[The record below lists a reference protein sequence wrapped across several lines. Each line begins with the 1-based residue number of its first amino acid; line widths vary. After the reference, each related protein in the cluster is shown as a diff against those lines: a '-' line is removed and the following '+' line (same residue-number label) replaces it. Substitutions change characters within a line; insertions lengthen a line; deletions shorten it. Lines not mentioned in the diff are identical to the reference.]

1 MKTDMRSLRV
11 LAATIAV
18 APFFVGAAAMKPMW
32 QTPYGLN
39 KKGNALYE
47 KGDFEGA
54 LERYDEAL
62 VLLSEAPSLHYNRGN
77 AFFRDQK
84 IEEALEAYAHAF
96 EESDPED
103 AEAKPTRQA
112 AAYNAGNTLYESE
125 KYSEAL
131 EAYREALRLAPGDLD
146 AKRNYEL
153 ALQQMQSCEN
163 PEGEEGE
170 EGEENEI
177 PGRRAAGGG
186 FRRDDGGGSAAPSR
200 SPAAARARGARRARG
215 KEARPHADAGPRLVA
230 APTAPNAPRS
240 SPSGEFFYLA
250 GPEAEGR
257 NAPWLGRMTWV

>member
-1 MKTDMRSLRV
+1 MCSLRV

-54 LERYDEAL
+54 LEHYDEAL
-62 VLLSEAPSLHYNRGN
+62 VLLSESPPLHFNRGN

-84 IEEALEAYAHAF
+84 LEEALEAYAHAF
-96 EESDPED
+96 EESDPGD
-103 AEAKPTRQA
+103 AEAKATRQA

-131 EAYREALRLAPGDLD
+131 EAYREALRLDTGDLD

-153 ALQQMQSCEN
+153 ALQQMQSCQRQ
-163 PEGEEGE
+163 EGE
-170 EGEENEI
+170 EGEENEEEASESQE
-177 PGRRAAGGG
+177 GEQQE
-186 FRRDDGGGSAAPSR
+186 AAPDELTEEEAQR
-200 SPAAARARGARRARG
+200 LLEALRQHEQEALEELEEKKRVIMPMRGL
-215 KEARPHADAGPRLVA
+215 D
-230 APTAPNAPRS
+230 
-240 SPSGEFFYLA
+240 
-250 GPEAEGR
+250 
-257 NAPWLGRMTWV
+257 W

>member
-125 KYSEAL
+125 KYAEAL
-131 EAYREALRLAPGDLD
+131 EAYREALRLDPGDLD

-170 EGEENEI
+170 EGEENEEEASESQE
-177 PGRRAAGGG
+177 GEQQEAASDEMTEEEAQ
-186 FRRDDGGGSAAPSR
+186 RLLEALRQHEQEALEELEEKKRVLMPM
-200 SPAAARARGARRARG
+200 RGL
-215 KEARPHADAGPRLVA
+215 D
-230 APTAPNAPRS
+230 
-240 SPSGEFFYLA
+240 
-250 GPEAEGR
+250 
-257 NAPWLGRMTWV
+257 W